1 MFMGPMRRTFFFI
14 AFLSLSLSTIPLSWA
29 QEDYT
34 PVSLT
39 FILYSDGTARTEYL
53 VESDALQARIAVE
66 LFGPPYNHLVIR
78 DDEGN
83 PLVYSTEEA
92 NVTVDSLG
100 ALELTFTYLTM
111 SLTTKEGIVWTFN
124 VSTPVSTR
132 IKLPEGAAIFDMSDI
147 PTDIGVDGS
156 RQYIVLEPGDLSVY
170 YMIGLPDV
178 ESEAQEALTETEA
191 HIGDLESMGYVLT
204 EARSILSQA
213 QGLYDSDQYVESKNR
228 AELAVKTADETV
240 EDAVN
245 AYEDIGRASEAVSQA
260 SSDGRTDGLDEAQ
273 SSLEAA
279 STYYSEGN
287 YAEARIYALQ
297 AYQQAATAIAPK
309 SNSLLYA
316 GILLLAGLGGGGY
329 YYMQRIKAKEP
340 LSGVPVDSSQAREV
354 NLDLIFW
361 HHQDLRL
368 EDKEVIRF
376 LAESNGE
383 AFASE
388 IRDRFEIPRSSAWRL
403 IRRLVN
409 NEIVEERKI
418 GNQSLV
424 RVRDKYLK

>member
-1 MFMGPMRRTFFFI
+1 MGLMRRTLI
-14 AFLSLSLSTIPLSWA
+14 FLVFMSLSLSTLPLSWA
-29 QEDYT
+29 QEEYT
-34 PVSLT
+34 PVELT
-39 FILYSDGTARTEYL
+39 FTLYSDGTARAEYR
-53 VESDALQARIAVE
+53 VESDALQARVEVE
-66 LFGPPYNHLVIR
+66 LFGPPYNNLVIR

-83 PLVYSTEEA
+83 PLVYSTDEA

-100 ALELTFTYLTM
+100 ALELTFTYLTV

-132 IKLPEGAAIFDMSDI
+132 IALPEGAAIFDMSDV
-147 PTDIGVDGS
+147 PTDIGVDGG

-178 ESEAQEALTETEA
+178 ESDAQEALTEAGSYLDE
-191 HIGDLESMGYVLT
+191 LESTGYVLT

-213 QGLYDSDQYVESKNR
+213 QGLYESDQYVESKNR
-228 AELAVKTADETV
+228 AELAVTTADETV

-260 SSDGRTDGLDEAQ
+260 SSDGRTDGLDDAQ

-279 STYYSEGN
+279 STHYSEGN
-287 YAEARIYALQ
+287 YAEARTFALQ
-297 AYQQAATAIAPK
+297 AYQQAVTAVAPK

-329 YYMQRIKAKEP
+329 YYVQRIKTEEP
-340 LSGVPVDSSQAREV
+340 LYDVPLDSSQPREV

-361 HHQDLRL
+361 HNQDLRL

-388 IRDRFEIPRSSAWRL
+388 IRDRFDIPRSSAWRL

-409 NEIVEERKI
+409 DGIVEERKI

-424 RVRDKYLK
+424 RVRDEYLK

>member
-1 MFMGPMRRTFFFI
+1 
-14 AFLSLSLSTIPLSWA
+14 
-29 QEDYT
+29 
-34 PVSLT
+34 LT
-39 FILYSDGTARTEYL
+39 FTLYSDGTARTEYL
-53 VESDALQARIAVE
+53 VESDALQARIEVE

-178 ESEAQEALTETEA
+178 ESEAQEALTEAES
-191 HIGDLESMGYVLT
+191 HIGDLESSSYVLT

-213 QGLYDSDQYVESKNR
+213 QGLYDSDQYVVSKNR

-245 AYEDIGRASEAVSQA
+245 AYADIGRASEAVSQA

-287 YAEARIYALQ
+287 YAEARTYALQ
-297 AYQQAATAIAPK
+297 AYQQAATAITPK

-329 YYMQRIKAKEP
+329 YYMQRIKAKKP
-340 LSGVPVDSSQAREV
+340 LSDVPVDSSKPREV

-361 HHQDLRL
+361 HHQEPEPCTGPGQVSQVTIGLNVPKRSN
-368 EDKEVIRF
+368 VF
-376 LAESNGE
+376 L
-383 AFASE
+383 
-388 IRDRFEIPRSSAWRL
+388 
-403 IRRLVN
+403 
-409 NEIVEERKI
+409 
-418 GNQSLV
+418 
-424 RVRDKYLK
+424 

>member
-1 MFMGPMRRTFFFI
+1 MTF
-14 AFLSLSLSTIPLSWA
+14 T
-29 QEDYT
+29 
-34 PVSLT
+34 
-39 FILYSDGTARTEYL
+39 LYSDGTARTEYL

-178 ESEAQEALTETEA
+178 EREAQEALTEAES

-297 AYQQAATAIAPK
+297 AYQQAATAITPK

-329 YYMQRIKAKEP
+329 YYMQRIKAKKP

>member
-1 MFMGPMRRTFFFI
+1 MGLMRRTFFFI
-14 AFLSLSLSTIPLSWA
+14 VLLSLSLSTIPFTLA

-39 FILYSDGTARTEYL
+39 FTLYSDGSARTEYL
-53 VESDALQARIAVE
+53 VESDAFQARVEVE
-66 LFGPPYNHLVIR
+66 LFGPPYNSLVIR

-83 PLVYSTEEA
+83 PLVHSTNEA

-124 VSTPVSTR
+124 VSTPVITR
-132 IKLPEGAAIFDMSDI
+132 IMLPEGAAIFDMSDI

-178 ESEAQEALTETEA
+178 ESEAQKALTEAES
-191 HIGDLESMGYVLT
+191 HLDELESTGYVLT
-204 EARSILSQA
+204 EARSSLSQA
-213 QGLYDSDQYVESKNR
+213 QDLYNSDQYLESKNR
-228 AELAVKTADETV
+228 AELAVTTADETV

-245 AYEDIGRASEAVSQA
+245 AYDDIGRASEAVSQA
-260 SSDGRTDGLDEAQ
+260 SSDGRTEGLNEAQ

-279 STYYSEGN
+279 STYYSEGD
-287 YAEARIYALQ
+287 YDEASTSALQ
-297 AYQQAATAIAPK
+297 AYQHAVTAVAPK

-329 YYMQRIKAKEP
+329 YYMQRIKAEEP
-340 LSGVPVDSSQAREV
+340 PSDVPLDSSQSREV

-361 HHQDLRL
+361 HNQDLRL

-388 IRDRFEIPRSSAWRL
+388 IRGRFEIPRSSAWRL

-409 NEIVEERKI
+409 NGIVEERKI

-424 RVRDKYLK
+424 RVRDEYFK

>member
-1 MFMGPMRRTFFFI
+1 MGSMRRTYIFI
-14 AFLSLSLSTIPLSWA
+14 AFLSLSLSTIPLTLA

-39 FILYSDGTARTEYL
+39 FTLYSDGTARTEYL
-53 VESDALQARIAVE
+53 VECDALQARVE
-66 LFGPPYNHLVIR
+66 VALFGPPYYNLVIR

-83 PLVYSTEEA
+83 PLVHSTDEA

-132 IKLPEGAAIFDMSDI
+132 IVLPEGAAIFDMSDI

-156 RQYIVLEPGDLSVY
+156 KQYIVLEPGDLSVY

-178 ESEAQEALTETEA
+178 ESEAQKALNEAESHL
-191 HIGDLESMGYVLT
+191 GDLESTDYVLT

-213 QGLYDSDQYVESKNR
+213 QDLFDSDRYMESKNW
-228 AELAVKTADETV
+228 AELAVTTADETV
-240 EDAVN
+240 EDAVS
-245 AYEDIGRASEAVSQA
+245 AYEEIGRASEAVNQA
-260 SSDGRTDGLDEAQ
+260 SSDGRTDGLDDAQ

-279 STYYSEGN
+279 STYYGEGN
-287 YAEARIYALQ
+287 YAEAKRYASQ
-297 AYQQAATAIAPK
+297 AYQEAETAAAPK
-309 SNSLLYA
+309 NYSLLYI
-316 GILLLAGLGGGGY
+316 GLLILVGLGGGGY
-329 YYMQRIKAKEP
+329 YYTQRIKAEEP
-340 LSGVPVDSSQAREV
+340 PSDVPVDSSQPREV
-354 NLDLIFW
+354 DLDLIFW
-361 HHQDLRL
+361 QNQDLRL

-409 NEIVEERKI
+409 NGIVEERKI

-424 RVRDKYLK
+424 RIMDEYRK

>member
-1 MFMGPMRRTFFFI
+1 MSMGLMRRTFIFI
-14 AFLSLSLSTIPLSWA
+14 ALLSLSFSTIPLSWA
-29 QEDYT
+29 QEEYT
-34 PVSLT
+34 PVSLA
-39 FILYSDGTARTEYL
+39 FILYSDGSARTEYL
-53 VESDALQARIAVE
+53 VESDALQARVEVE
-66 LFGPPYNHLVIR
+66 LFGPPYNNLVIR

-83 PLVYSTEEA
+83 PLVHTTDEA

-132 IKLPEGAAIFDMSDI
+132 IMLPEGAAIFDMSDVPI
-147 PTDIGVDGS
+147 DIGVDGG

-178 ESEAQEALTETEA
+178 ESEAQKGLTEAES
-191 HIGDLESMGYVLT
+191 HLDELESMGYVLT

-213 QGLYDSDQYVESKNR
+213 QDLYDSDQYVESKNR
-228 AELAVKTADETV
+228 AELAVTTADETV

-260 SSDGRTDGLDEAQ
+260 SNDGRTEGLDEAQ

-279 STYYSEGN
+279 STHYSEGD
-287 YAEARIYALQ
+287 YAEARTYALQ
-297 AYQQAATAIAPK
+297 AYQYAVTAVAPK

-329 YYMQRIKAKEP
+329 YYMQRIKAEEP
-340 LSGVPVDSSQAREV
+340 LSDVPLDSSQPREV

-361 HHQDLRL
+361 HNQDLRL

-409 NEIVEERKI
+409 NGIVEERKI

-424 RVRDKYLK
+424 RVREEYLK

>member
-1 MFMGPMRRTFFFI
+1 MGPMRRTFFFI

-39 FILYSDGTARTEYL
+39 FTLYSDGTARTEYL
-53 VESDALQARIAVE
+53 VESDALQARVEVE

-83 PLVYSTEEA
+83 PLVYSTDEA

-132 IKLPEGAAIFDMSDI
+132 IMLPEGAAIFDMSDI
-147 PTDIGVDGS
+147 PTDIGLDGG

-178 ESEAQEALTETEA
+178 ESDAQEALTEAES
-191 HIGDLESMGYVLT
+191 HLGDLESMGYVLT

-213 QGLYDSDQYVESKNR
+213 QDLYDSDQYVESKNR
-228 AELAVKTADETV
+228 AELAVATADETV

-273 SSLEAA
+273 SSLEVA
-279 STYYSEGN
+279 STHYSEGN
-287 YAEARIYALQ
+287 YVEARTYALQ
-297 AYQQAATAIAPK
+297 AYQQAVTAIAPK

-329 YYMQRIKAKEP
+329 YYTQRIMAKEP
-340 LSGVPVDSSQAREV
+340 PSDVPVDSSQPREV
-354 NLDLIFW
+354 DLDLIFW
-361 HHQDLRL
+361 QNQDLRL

-388 IRDRFEIPRSSAWRL
+388 IRERFEIPRSSAWRL

-409 NEIVEERKI
+409 NGIVEERKI

-424 RVRDKYLK
+424 RVRDEYVK

>member
-1 MFMGPMRRTFFFI
+1 MTF
-14 AFLSLSLSTIPLSWA
+14 T
-29 QEDYT
+29 
-34 PVSLT
+34 
-39 FILYSDGTARTEYL
+39 LYSDGTARTEYL
-53 VESDALQARIAVE
+53 VESDALQARIEVE

-178 ESEAQEALTETEA
+178 ESEAQEALTEAES

-245 AYEDIGRASEAVSQA
+245 AYGDIGRASEAVSQA

-297 AYQQAATAIAPK
+297 AYQQAATAITPK

-340 LSGVPVDSSQAREV
+340 PSGVPVDSSQAREV

>member
-1 MFMGPMRRTFFFI
+1 MGLMRRTFIFI
-14 AFLSLSLSTIPLSWA
+14 VLLSLFISTIPLSWA
-29 QEDYT
+29 QEEYT

-39 FILYSDGTARTEYL
+39 FTLYSDGTARTEYI
-53 VESDALQARIAVE
+53 VESDALQARVEVE
-66 LFGPPYNHLVIR
+66 LYGPPYNNLVIM

-83 PLVYSTEEA
+83 PLVHSTDEA

-100 ALELTFTYLTM
+100 ALELTFTYITM

-132 IKLPEGAAIFDMSDI
+132 IMLPEGAAIFDMSDI
-147 PTDIGVDGS
+147 PTDIGVDGG

-178 ESEAQEALTETEA
+178 ESEAQKSLTEAES
-191 HIGDLESMGYVLT
+191 HLDELESTGYVLT

-213 QGLYDSDQYVESKNR
+213 QSLYDSDQYVESRNR
-228 AELAVKTADETV
+228 AELAVITADETLK
-240 EDAVN
+240 DAII

-260 SSDGRTDGLDEAQ
+260 SSDGRTEGLDEAQ

-279 STYYSEGN
+279 STYYSEGD
-287 YAEARIYALQ
+287 YAEARTCALQ
-297 AYQQAATAIAPK
+297 AYQHAVTAVAPK
-309 SNSLLYA
+309 SNSLLYI

-329 YYMQRIKAKEP
+329 YYMQRIKAEGP
-340 LSGVPVDSSQAREV
+340 PSDVPVDSSQLREV

-361 HHQDLRL
+361 HNQDLRL

-409 NEIVEERKI
+409 SGIVEERKI

-424 RVRDKYLK
+424 RIKDEYLK

>member
-1 MFMGPMRRTFFFI
+1 MTF
-14 AFLSLSLSTIPLSWA
+14 T
-29 QEDYT
+29 
-34 PVSLT
+34 
-39 FILYSDGTARTEYL
+39 LYSDGTARTEYL
-53 VESDALQARIAVE
+53 VESDALQARIEVE
-66 LFGPPYNHLVIR
+66 IFGPPYNHLVIR

-178 ESEAQEALTETEA
+178 ESEAQEALTEAES

-245 AYEDIGRASEAVSQA
+245 AYGDIGRASEAVSQA

-287 YAEARIYALQ
+287 YAEARTYALQ

-329 YYMQRIKAKEP
+329 YYMQRIKAEEP
-340 LSGVPVDSSQAREV
+340 PSGVPVDSSQAREV

-361 HHQDLRL
+361 HHKDLRL

>member
-1 MFMGPMRRTFFFI
+1 MFMGPMRRSLFFI
-14 AFLSLSLSTIPLSWA
+14 IFISLSLSTIPLSRA

-34 PVSLT
+34 PVSLA

-53 VESDALQARIAVE
+53 VESDALQARVEVE
-66 LFGPPYNHLVIR
+66 LFGPPYNSLVIR

-83 PLVYSTEEA
+83 PLVHSTNEA

-132 IKLPEGAAIFDMSDI
+132 IMLPEGAAIFDMSDI
-147 PTDIGVDGS
+147 PTDIGLDGG
-156 RQYIVLEPGDLSVY
+156 RQYIVLESGDLSVY

-178 ESEAQEALTETEA
+178 ESEAQEALTEAES
-191 HIGDLESMGYVLT
+191 HLGDLESSSYVLT

-213 QGLYDSDQYVESKNR
+213 QDLYDSDQYVESKNR
-228 AELAVKTADETV
+228 AELAVTTADEIV
-240 EDAVN
+240 EDALN
-245 AYEDIGRASEAVSQA
+245 AHEDIGRASEAVSQA
-260 SSDGRTDGLDEAQ
+260 SSDGRIDGLDEAQ

-279 STYYSEGN
+279 STCYSEGN
-287 YAEARIYALQ
+287 YVEARAFALQ
-297 AYQQAATAIAPK
+297 AYQQAATAVVPK
-309 SNSLLYA
+309 SNSLLYV
-316 GILLLAGLGGGGY
+316 GILFLAGLGGGGY
-329 YYMQRIKAKEP
+329 YYMQRIKDKEP
-340 LSGVPVDSSQAREV
+340 LSGVPLDSSQAREV

-368 EDKEVIRF
+368 EDKEVLRF

-403 IRRLVN
+403 IRRLMN
-409 NEIVEERKI
+409 NDIVEERKI

-424 RVRDKYLK
+424 RVRDEYRK

>member
-1 MFMGPMRRTFFFI
+1 MC
-14 AFLSLSLSTIPLSWA
+14 
-29 QEDYT
+29 
-34 PVSLT
+34 
-39 FILYSDGTARTEYL
+39 
-53 VESDALQARIAVE
+53 
-66 LFGPPYNHLVIR
+66 IR
-78 DDEGN
+78 D
-83 PLVYSTEEA
+83 S
-92 NVTVDSLG
+92 
-100 ALELTFTYLTM
+100 
-111 SLTTKEGIVWTFN
+111 
-124 VSTPVSTR
+124 
-132 IKLPEGAAIFDMSDI
+132 
-147 PTDIGVDGS
+147 
-156 RQYIVLEPGDLSVY
+156 
-170 YMIGLPDV
+170 
-178 ESEAQEALTETEA
+178 
-191 HIGDLESMGYVLT
+191 
-204 EARSILSQA
+204 
-213 QGLYDSDQYVESKNR
+213 
-228 AELAVKTADETV
+228 
-240 EDAVN
+240 
-245 AYEDIGRASEAVSQA
+245 
-260 SSDGRTDGLDEAQ
+260 GRTDGLAEAQ

-287 YAEARIYALQ
+287 YAEARTYALQ
-297 AYQQAATAIAPK
+297 AYQQAATAITPK

-329 YYMQRIKAKEP
+329 YYMQRIKAKKP
-340 LSGVPVDSSQAREV
+340 PSDVPVDSSQARAV

-376 LAESNGE
+376 LAGSNGE

>member
-1 MFMGPMRRTFFFI
+1 MGLMRRTFIFI
-14 AFLSLSLSTIPLSWA
+14 VLLSLSLSAIPLSWA

-34 PVSLT
+34 PVLLT

-53 VESDALQARIAVE
+53 VESDALQARVEVE
-66 LFGPPYNHLVIR
+66 LFGPPYNNLVIR
-78 DDEGN
+78 DDESN
-83 PLVYSTEEA
+83 PLVHSTDET

-124 VSTPVSTR
+124 VSTPVSTL
-132 IKLPEGAAIFDMSDI
+132 IMLPEGAAIFDMSDI
-147 PTDIGVDGS
+147 PTDIGVDGG
-156 RQYIVLEPGDLSVY
+156 RQYIMLEPGDLSVY
-170 YMIGLPDV
+170 YMIGLPNV
-178 ESEAQEALTETEA
+178 ESDAQKALTEAESQLA
-191 HIGDLESMGYVLT
+191 DLESSGYVLT

-228 AELAVKTADETV
+228 AELAVTTADETV

-279 STYYSEGN
+279 STYYSEGD
-287 YAEARIYALQ
+287 YAEAKTYALQ
-297 AYQQAATAIAPK
+297 AYQQAVTAVTPK
-309 SNSLLYA
+309 SNSLLYI

-329 YYMQRIKAKEP
+329 YYMQKIKAEEP
-340 LSGVPVDSSQAREV
+340 PSAIPVDSSQPREV
-354 NLDLIFW
+354 DLDLIFW
-361 HHQDLRL
+361 HNQDLRL

-409 NEIVEERKI
+409 NDIVEERKI

-424 RVRDKYLK
+424 RVRDEYLK

>member
-1 MFMGPMRRTFFFI
+1 MGLMRRTFIFI
-14 AFLSLSLSTIPLSWA
+14 ALLSLSISTIPLSWA
-29 QEDYT
+29 QEEYT

-39 FILYSDGTARTEYL
+39 FTLYSDGTARTEYL
-53 VESDALQARIAVE
+53 VESDAFQARVDVE
-66 LFGPPYNHLVIR
+66 LFGPPYYNLVIR

-83 PLVYSTEEA
+83 PLVHSTDEA

-100 ALELTFTYLTM
+100 ALELTFTYVTM

-132 IKLPEGAAIFDMSDI
+132 IRLPEGAAIFDMSDV

-156 RQYIVLEPGDLSVY
+156 RQYIVLEAGDLSVY
-170 YMIGLPDV
+170 YMIGLPDM
-178 ESEAQEALTETEA
+178 ESDAQEALTEAES

-213 QGLYDSDQYVESKNR
+213 QDLYNSDQYVESKNR
-228 AELAVKTADETV
+228 AELAVATADETL

-245 AYEDIGRASEAVSQA
+245 AYDDIGRASEAVSQA
-260 SSDGRTDGLDEAQ
+260 STDGRTDGLDEAQ

-279 STYYSEGN
+279 STHYSEGS
-287 YAEARIYALQ
+287 YVEARTYALQ
-297 AYQQAATAIAPK
+297 AYQQAVTAIAPK

-316 GILLLAGLGGGGY
+316 GLLLLAGLGGGGY
-329 YYMQRIKAKEP
+329 YYYAQRIKVEGP
-340 LSGVPVDSSQAREV
+340 PPDFPVDSSQPREV
-354 NLDLIFW
+354 DLDLIFW
-361 HHQDLRL
+361 QNQDLRL

-376 LAESNGE
+376 MAESNGE

-409 NEIVEERKI
+409 NGIVEERKI

-424 RVRDKYLK
+424 RIKDEYLK

>member
-1 MFMGPMRRTFFFI
+1 MTF
-14 AFLSLSLSTIPLSWA
+14 T
-29 QEDYT
+29 
-34 PVSLT
+34 
-39 FILYSDGTARTEYL
+39 LYSDGTARTEYL
-53 VESDALQARIAVE
+53 VESDAFQARVDVE
-66 LFGPPYNHLVIR
+66 LFGPPYYNLVIR

-83 PLVYSTEEA
+83 PLVHSTDEA

-100 ALELTFTYLTM
+100 ALELTFTYVTM

-132 IKLPEGAAIFDMSDI
+132 IMLPEGAAIFDMSDV
-147 PTDIGVDGS
+147 PTDIGVDRG

-170 YMIGLPDV
+170 YMIGLPDM
-178 ESEAQEALTETEA
+178 ESDAQEALTEAES

-213 QGLYDSDQYVESKNR
+213 QDLYNSDQYVESKNR
-228 AELAVKTADETV
+228 AELAVATADETL
-240 EDAVN
+240 EGAVN
-245 AYEDIGRASEAVSQA
+245 AYDDIGRASEAVSQA
-260 SSDGRTDGLDEAQ
+260 STDGRTDGLDEAQ

-279 STYYSEGN
+279 STHYSEGS
-287 YAEARIYALQ
+287 YVEARTYALQ
-297 AYQQAATAIAPK
+297 AYQQAVTAIAPK

-316 GILLLAGLGGGGY
+316 GLLLLAGLGGGGY
-329 YYMQRIKAKEP
+329 YYYTQRIKVEGP
-340 LSGVPVDSSQAREV
+340 PPDFPVDSSQPREV
-354 NLDLIFW
+354 DLDLIFW
-361 HHQDLRL
+361 QNQDLRL

-376 LAESNGE
+376 MAESNGE

-409 NEIVEERKI
+409 NGIVEERKI

-424 RVRDKYLK
+424 RIKDEYLK

>member
-1 MFMGPMRRTFFFI
+1 MGPMRRTFFFI

-39 FILYSDGTARTEYL
+39 FTLYSDGTARTEYL
-53 VESDALQARIAVE
+53 VESDALQARIEVE

-132 IKLPEGAAIFDMSDI
+132 IVLPEGAAIFDMSDV

-156 RQYIVLEPGDLSVY
+156 RQYIVLKSGDLSVY

-178 ESEAQEALTETEA
+178 ESEAQEALTEAES
-191 HIGDLESMGYVLT
+191 HLGDLESSSYVLT
-204 EARSILSQA
+204 EARSILSQS
-213 QGLYDSDQYVESKNR
+213 QDLYDSDQYVESKNR
-228 AELAVKTADETV
+228 AELAVTTADETV
-240 EDAVN
+240 EDALN
-245 AYEDIGRASEAVSQA
+245 AHEDIGRASEAVSRA
-260 SSDGRTDGLDEAQ
+260 SSDGRTDGLAEAQ

-279 STYYSEGN
+279 STCYSEGN
-287 YAEARIYALQ
+287 YVEARTYALQ
-297 AYQQAATAIAPK
+297 AYQQAATAITPK

-316 GILLLAGLGGGGY
+316 GILLLGGGGY
-329 YYMQRIKAKEP
+329 YYMQRIKAKKP
-340 LSGVPVDSSQAREV
+340 PSDVPVDSSQAREV

-388 IRDRFEIPRSSAWRL
+388 IRNRFEIPRSSAWRL

>member
-1 MFMGPMRRTFFFI
+1 MKRTLIFI
-14 AFLSLSLSTIPLSWA
+14 AFLSLAFCAIPFTWA

-34 PVSLT
+34 PVSLAFT
-39 FILYSDGTARTEYL
+39 LYSDGTARTEYF
-53 VESDALQARIAVE
+53 VESDPFQARVE
-66 LFGPPYNHLVIR
+66 VALFGPPYYNLGIR

-83 PLVYSTEEA
+83 PLVRSADEA

-132 IKLPEGAAIFDMSDI
+132 ILLPEGAAIFDMSDI
-147 PTDIGVDGS
+147 PTDIGVEGS

-178 ESEAQEALTETEA
+178 ESEAQEALTEAESYL
-191 HIGDLESMGYVLT
+191 GDLESSGYVLT
-204 EARSILSQA
+204 EARTTLSQA
-213 QGLYDSDQYVESKNR
+213 QDLYNSDQYIESKNR
-228 AELAVKTADETV
+228 AELAVTKADETV
-240 EDAVN
+240 EDAIN
-245 AYEDIGRASEAVSQA
+245 SYEDISRASEAVNEA

-273 SSLEAA
+273 SSLDAA
-279 STYYSEGN
+279 STHYSEGN
-287 YAEARIYALQ
+287 YAEASTYALQ
-297 AYQQAATAIAPK
+297 AYQLAVTASTPK
-309 SNSLLYA
+309 SNSMLYA

-329 YYMQRIKAKEP
+329 YYMQKIKAEEP
-340 LSGVPVDSSQAREV
+340 PSAVPVDSSQPREV
-354 NLDLIFW
+354 DLDLIFW
-361 HHQDLRL
+361 QNQDLRL

-409 NEIVEERKI
+409 NGIVEERKI

-424 RVRDKYLK
+424 RVMDEYRK

>member
-1 MFMGPMRRTFFFI
+1 MGLMKNKLLFI
-14 AFLSLSLSTIPLSWA
+14 AFLSLSLSTIPLTLA

-39 FILYSDGTARTEYL
+39 FTLYSDGTARAEYR
-53 VESDALQARIAVE
+53 VESDALKARVEVE
-66 LFGPPYNHLVIR
+66 LFGPPYNNLVIR
-78 DDEGN
+78 DDEGY
-83 PLVYSTEEA
+83 PLIYSTDET

-111 SLTTKEGIVWTFN
+111 SLTTKEGIVWAFN
-124 VSTPVSTR
+124 VSTPVSTL

-147 PTDIGVDGS
+147 PSDIGMDGS

-178 ESEAQEALTETEA
+178 EREAQESLTEAES
-191 HIGDLESMGYVLT
+191 HLSGLESTGYVLT
-204 EARSILSQA
+204 EARSTLVQA
-213 QGLYDSDQYVESKNR
+213 QNLYDSEQYVDSKNR
-228 AELAVKTADETV
+228 AEFAMAIADETV
-240 EDAVN
+240 EDAID
-245 AYEDIGRASEAVSQA
+245 AYEDIGTASEALSQA
-260 SSDGRTDGLDEAQ
+260 SSDGRTEGLDEAE
-273 SSLEAA
+273 SSLETA
-279 STYYSEGN
+279 STYYSEGR
-287 YAEARIYALQ
+287 YVEASTSAMQ
-297 AYQQAATAIAPK
+297 AYQQANLATAPK
-309 SNSLLYA
+309 SNALLYM
-316 GILLLAGLGGGGY
+316 GILVLAGLGGGGY
-329 YYMQRIKAKEP
+329 YYMQKTRAEEP
-340 LSGVPVDSSQAREV
+340 SPTAPVDSSQPREV
-354 NLDLIFW
+354 DLDTIFW
-361 HHQDLRL
+361 RHQDLRL

-409 NEIVEERKI
+409 NGIVDERKI

-424 RVRDKYLK
+424 RVRDEYLK

>member
-1 MFMGPMRRTFFFI
+1 MTF
-14 AFLSLSLSTIPLSWA
+14 T
-29 QEDYT
+29 
-34 PVSLT
+34 
-39 FILYSDGTARTEYL
+39 LYSDGTARTEYL
-53 VESDALQARIAVE
+53 VASDALQARIEVE
-66 LFGPPYNHLVIR
+66 IFGPPYNHLVIR

-178 ESEAQEALTETEA
+178 EREAQEALTEAES

-245 AYEDIGRASEAVSQA
+245 AYGDIGRASEAVSRA
-260 SSDGRTDGLDEAQ
+260 SSDGRTDGLAEAQ

-287 YAEARIYALQ
+287 YAEARTYALQ
-297 AYQQAATAIAPK
+297 AYQQAATAVAPK

-340 LSGVPVDSSQAREV
+340 PSGVPVDSSQAREV

-376 LAESNGE
+376 LAGSNGE

>member
-1 MFMGPMRRTFFFI
+1 M
-14 AFLSLSLSTIPLSWA
+14 
-29 QEDYT
+29 
-34 PVSLT
+34 T

-178 ESEAQEALTETEA
+178 EREAQEALTEAES

-245 AYEDIGRASEAVSQA
+245 AYGDIGRASEAVSQA

-297 AYQQAATAIAPK
+297 AYQQAATAITPK

-329 YYMQRIKAKEP
+329 YYMQRIKAKKP